1 MQVKK
6 RKKRNQNTQT
16 RRVAKEEEEEAGTRL
31 SGHRPPFQSR
41 PSFPCLPLPVS
52 YNADDPASSK
62 EDGAD
67 DDSENVQ
74 RDADSM
80 IVVSVLRSVD
90 VHGEHTCRKKKEG
103 GNVVSSGELDE
114 EGRYKRDLPEMNC
127 IGRIPIVTV
136 ERERMALSVTPRVTA
151 RETRS

>member
-16 RRVAKEEEEEAGTRL
+16 RRVAKEEEEEAETRL

-90 VHGEHTCRKKKEG
+90 VHGEHTCRKKRREG
-103 GNVVSSGELDE
+103 TLLVQGSWTRKGD
-114 EGRYKRDLPEMNC
+114 
-127 IGRIPIVTV
+127 T
-136 ERERMALSVTPRVTA
+136 
-151 RETRS
+151 RETYQR